1 MIRLVSLLALLVVV
15 IACNKKISTV
25 AEHQLAVDTEY
36 MSYLDSARQER
47 VARLTGPQGWLSVI
61 GLHWLEEG
69 VNTIGATADNSII
82 FPRTQTETIGAYQL
96 QGDDIFFG
104 KVEGVEVNGEH
115 GEYLGGPVVVDY
127 PPTVVNHESLYW
139 YVLQRGERY
148 AIRLKDTLS
157 ENRMNFEGISYFPA
171 DHNYKV
177 KATVRTTTMSDSVS
191 ITNVLG
197 ITSTVPIA
205 AQLEFMLQGKHYSL
219 IALDEGT
226 DEFFV
231 IFGDLTNGD
240 SSYGG
245 GRFIYPKKADNGEQ
259 TTLDFNLAINPPCAF
274 TDFATCPLPPSKNK
288 MDLRIES
295 GELSPLGH

>member
-1 MIRLVSLLALLVVV
+1 MIRILGLLVLLT
-15 IACNKKISTV
+15 ILFACNKKISTV
-25 AEHQLAVDTEY
+25 SDLRISEDSGY
-36 MSYLDSARQER
+36 MSYLDSVRQQR
-47 VARLTGPQGWLSVI
+47 IARLTGPQGWLSVI
-61 GLHWLEEG
+61 GLHWLEQG

-127 PPTVVNHESLYW
+127 PPTIVNHESLYW

-157 ENRMNFEGISYFPA
+157 ENRMNFKGISYFPA
-171 DHNYKV
+171 DHNFRV
-177 KATVRTTTMSDSVS
+177 KATVRTTTLSDSVS

-197 ITSTVPIA
+197 ITSAVPIA

-259 TTLDFNLAINPPCAF
+259 ATLDFNLAINPPCAF
-274 TDFATCPLPPSKNK
+274 TDFATCPLPPLENK
-288 MDLRIES
+288 MDLRIDAGES
-295 GELSPLGH
+295 SPLGH